1 MDLAVRPPAEVPFSR
16 RCLASS
22 APNLSWLL
30 GVIWGGGGGNLI
42 IIELVCGLLHNILNP
57 KP

>member
-30 GVIWGGGGGNLI
+30 GVIWGGGGQFNNYRIGVWPPSQYT
-42 IIELVCGLLHNILNP
+42 EP
-57 KP
+57 